1 MYVFI
6 LVVDIIMRSRLLQ
19 KEVNRNNV
27 TRHVR
32 TYIRKSYNIK
42 SRKYLQRRHFK
53 GGLKNGVDKLW
64 FTICRR
70 NVLGEI

>member
-32 TYIRKSYNIK
+32 KSYNIK
-42 SRKYLQRRHFK
+42 SRKYLQKRHFK